1 MSRKRQK
8 SDGAGSWVKNGISGR
23 KMGQED
29 VYGQVMT
36 CRSLARHDHTQSVL
50 TSQVES
56 KVRRSDPRVLL

>member
-1 MSRKRQK
+1 
-8 SDGAGSWVKNGISGR
+8 
-23 KMGQED
+23 MGQED